1 MFNREDLPGILLLG
15 LCAVVAIALLI
26 EIFTGYSFEYNGPGW
41 LATAISLVGFG
52 LIIFMSWRAWGSR
65 IKRWRGDHG
74 GGAQWPQNDVRG
86 ERTWPRRSRE
96 DGAVEPPPASNLTD
110 PADQPDRTDQRPR

>member
-1 MFNREDLPGILLLG
+1 MFDREDWPGILLLG

-26 EIFTGYSFEYNGPGW
+26 EIFTDYTFEYNGPGW

-65 IKRWRGDHG
+65 LKRWRGGDG

-86 ERTWPRRSRE
+86 QRAWPKRR
-96 DGAVEPPPASNLTD
+96 DEPAAGSGSNSPDADPNAS
-110 PADQPDRTDQRPR
+110 PDAPDQRPR

>member
-26 EIFTGYSFEYNGPGW
+26 EIFTGYSFEYSGPGW

-52 LIIFMSWRAWGSR
+52 LIIVMSWRAWGSR

-74 GGAQWPQNDVRG
+74 GGQWPQNDVRG
-86 ERTWPRRSRE
+86 QRNWPRRR
-96 DGAVEPPPASNLTD
+96 DDQPPTD
-110 PADQPDRTDQRPR
+110 AAPDQPDSSDPARQ